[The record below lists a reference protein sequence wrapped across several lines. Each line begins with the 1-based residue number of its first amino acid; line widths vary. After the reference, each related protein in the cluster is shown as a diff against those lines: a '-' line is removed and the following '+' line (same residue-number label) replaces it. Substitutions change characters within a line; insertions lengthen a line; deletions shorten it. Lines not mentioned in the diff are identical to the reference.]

1 MVPEQ
6 KLWGSKEA
14 KKQWGRKVL
23 QGSVENIMERIW
35 LLWMKIVLE
44 MSGNQKLKW
53 SWSQMRLL
61 AILSEDKLEGI

>member
-1 MVPEQ
+1 M
-6 KLWGSKEA
+6 
-14 KKQWGRKVL
+14 L

-44 MSGNQKLKW
+44 MSDNQKLKW